1 MDTTWSITTRVLIL
15 VMLLV
20 MGVWIA
26 AVASPLL
33 QAVGI
38 SALLA
43 YLLDPAVRFL
53 MRRARMRRSWA
64 AAVTFLLFLLVL
76 LGIPAW
82 LGTVAVTQLIRVET
96 DFLAA
101 VEEFGSW
108 LTQSVVIFGYSFHLP
123 DLLSDLPALLGDM
136 LAILPGG
143 SLNILSSVTTNLLW
157 GSAVLI
163 TLYYFLKDGPRIKP
177 WLSDLAPGVYQV
189 EIRQL
194 LDEVDRIWGKFLR
207 VQLLIFVILAV
218 LAAAGTLL
226 VVWLFRSG
234 LLEWSLLGF
243 LLMLLLVY
251 TAVQQVDNLWLRPQ
265 FLGKQLRLHPGIVFV
280 GLIGALALSGVM
292 GALVIVPIIA
302 TGKVV
307 GRYVHRK
314 LLGLP
319 PWPVIAPPVANDDDA
334 DTGKQIIAD
343 ESLQR
348 GAAHIYTRSFYKN
361 DR

>member
-1 MDTTWSITTRVLIL
+1 MMNTTWSTTTRIL
-15 VMLLV
+15 VIVMMLATA
-20 MGVWIA
+20 VWIA
-26 AVASPLL
+26 VVASPLL

-38 SALLA
+38 AALLG
-43 YLLDPAVRFL
+43 YLLDPVVRFL
-53 MRRARMRRSWA
+53 MRRTRMRRSGA
-64 AAVTFLLFLLVL
+64 AAVAFVLFVLVL
-76 LGIPAW
+76 VGIPAW
-82 LGTVAVTQLIRVET
+82 LGTVAVTQLIRLEA

-101 VEEFGSW
+101 VDEIGQW
-108 LTQSVVIFGYSFHLP
+108 LTQSIVIFGFSFHLP
-123 DLLSDLPALLGDM
+123 DLLSDLPTVLGDM

-163 TLYYFLKDGPRIKP
+163 TLYYFLKDGPQIKP
-177 WLSDLAPGVYQV
+177 WLTELAPAAYQA

-218 LAAAGTLL
+218 LAAIGTLL

-234 LLEWSLLGF
+234 LVEWSLFGF
-243 LLMLLLVY
+243 ILLLLLVY

-265 FLGKQLRLHPGIVFV
+265 FLGKQLRLHPGLVFV
-280 GLIGALALSGVM
+280 GLIGALALSGVL
-292 GALVIVPIIA
+292 GALVIVPVMA

-319 PWPVIAPPVANDDDA
+319 PWSEKMPLAAADDA
-334 DTGKQIIAD
+334 ET
-343 ESLQR
+343 
-348 GAAHIYTRSFYKN
+348 
-361 DR
+361 

>member
-1 MDTTWSITTRVLIL
+1 MMDTTWSTTTRILIL
-15 VMLLV
+15 VLMLATA
-20 MGVWIA
+20 VWIA
-26 AVASPLL
+26 VVASPLL

-38 SALLA
+38 AALLG

-53 MRRARMRRSWA
+53 MRRAQIRRSWA
-64 AAVTFLLFLLVL
+64 AGVTFLLFLLIMV
-76 LGIPAW
+76 GIPAW
-82 LGTVAVTQLIRVET
+82 LGTVAVTQLIRLET

-101 VEEFGSW
+101 VAEIGQW

-123 DLLSDLPALLGDM
+123 DLLSDLPTVLGDM
-136 LAILPGG
+136 LTILPGG

-163 TLYYFLKDGPRIKP
+163 TLYYFLKDGPRFKP
-177 WLSDLAPGVYQV
+177 WLADLAPGVYQA

-218 LAAAGTLL
+218 LATAGTLL

-234 LLEWSLLGF
+234 LVEWSFLGF
-243 LLMLLLVY
+243 ILMLLLVY

-280 GLIGALALSGVM
+280 GLIGALALSGVL

-319 PWPVIAPPVANDDDA
+319 PWPEKAPPAVNDDNEGEE
-334 DTGKQIIAD
+334 GK
-343 ESLQR
+343 
-348 GAAHIYTRSFYKN
+348 
-361 DR
+361 

>member
-1 MDTTWSITTRVLIL
+1 MMDTTWSNTTRILVL
-15 VMLLV
+15 VMLLATA
-20 MGVWIA
+20 VWIA
-26 AVASPLL
+26 VVASPLL

-38 SALLA
+38 AALLG
-43 YLLDPAVRFL
+43 YLLDPVVRFL
-53 MRRARMRRSWA
+53 MRRTRMRRPWA

-76 LGIPAW
+76 VGIPAW
-82 LGTVAVTQLIRVET
+82 LGTVAVTQLIRLET

-101 VEEFGSW
+101 VEEIGRW
-108 LTQSVVIFGYSFHLP
+108 LTQSVVIFGFSFQFP
-123 DLLSDLPALLGDM
+123 DLLSDLPTVLGGM
-136 LAILPGG
+136 LTILPGG

-157 GSAVLI
+157 ASAVLI

-177 WLSDLAPGVYQV
+177 WLVDLAPGAYQA
-189 EIRQL
+189 EIQQL

-207 VQLLIFVILAV
+207 VQLLIFVILAI
-218 LAAAGTLL
+218 LAAIGTLL

-234 LLEWSLLGF
+234 LVEWSFLGF
-243 LLMLLLVY
+243 VLMLLLVY

-280 GLIGALALSGVM
+280 GLIGALALSGVL

-319 PWPVIAPPVANDDDA
+319 PWPEKVPPDANDDDDDA
-334 DTGKQIIAD
+334 GT
-343 ESLQR
+343 
-348 GAAHIYTRSFYKN
+348 
-361 DR
+361 

>member
-1 MDTTWSITTRVLIL
+1 MDTTWSTTTRILIL
-15 VMLLV
+15 VMLLATA
-20 MGVWIA
+20 VWTA
-26 AVASPLL
+26 VVASPLL

-38 SALLA
+38 ATLLG

-76 LGIPAW
+76 VGIPAW
-82 LGTVAVTQLIRVET
+82 LGTVAVTQLLRLET

-101 VEEFGSW
+101 VEEIGQR

-123 DLLSDLPALLGDM
+123 DLLRDLPTVLGDM

-177 WLSDLAPGVYQV
+177 WLADLAPGAYQP
-189 EIRQL
+189 EIRRM

-234 LLEWSLLGF
+234 LVQWSLFGF
-243 LLMLLLVY
+243 ILMLLLVY

-280 GLIGALALSGVM
+280 GLIGALALSGM
-292 GALVIVPIIA
+292 LGALVIVPIMA
-302 TGKVV
+302 TMKVV

-319 PWPVIAPPVANDDDA
+319 PWPEKASAVANDNDD
-334 DTGKQIIAD
+334 DVEK
-343 ESLQR
+343 
-348 GAAHIYTRSFYKN
+348 
-361 DR
+361 